1 MSTAIPGMGQ
11 VLGAPYP
18 TTLGRKIFPVGGAG
32 ETGRL
37 NRAQQSRDALG
48 LNCFPHSVL
57 EDSNFLQYLLWCQK
71 SPHNEPPGE
80 NTKPLVSQD
89 LRLDTLMEGCEQ
101 VPPATRSDVSR
112 VADTTQERNLIW
124 GMPLSNKVRK

>member
-48 LNCFPHSVL
+48 LNCFPRSVL
-57 EDSNFLQYLLWCQK
+57 EDSNFLRYLLWCQK
-71 SPHNEPPGE
+71 SSHNEPPGE

-89 LRLDTLMEGCEQ
+89 LWLDAL
-101 VPPATRSDVSR
+101 VSRSHLQQGQTVSR